1 MNRFKFRAECLEDV
15 VNLLYRIKTKDT
27 EIHIKFFQVPDV
39 EAVLA
44 TDLSLEEVIDQA
56 RAVTDGHVIVE
67 TVQPEEE
74 YTGDRDWNRSVL

>member
-39 EAVLA
+39 EAVLT
-44 TDLSLEEVIDQA
+44 TDLSLEDVIDQA

-67 TVQPEEE
+67 TVQPEKD